1 MERVEL
7 LTVES
12 TWDLRPKAQMLI
24 IYPRFHPPKDWDR
37 RGWGERTEPVIVI
50 RPDGSEI
57 DATAQLNT
65 TVASCREFVPIEERM
80 WITIWLT
87 DRAAEEVPDGSRILV
102 SREVRD
108 AILPQNVA

>member
-7 LTVES
+7 LTVEG
-12 TWDLRPKAQMLI
+12 TWELRPKAQMLI
-24 IYPRFHPPKDWDR
+24 VYPRIRAPQDWDK
-37 RGWGERTEPVIVI
+37 RGWGKRTEKVIVI

-57 DATAQLNT
+57 EATAQLNT
-65 TVASCREFVPIEERM
+65 TVTSSREIVPIEERM
-80 WITIWLT
+80 WVTMWLI
-87 DRAAEEVPDGSRILV
+87 DRTAGDVPDGSRILV